1 MQSALRRRSRKR
13 VLSVG
18 EVIPAEEP
26 AIAVEPSWPATI
38 VAVTLMCF
46 DSLGAVNVSPY
57 LYRKPHDH

>member
-1 MQSALRRRSRKR
+1 
-13 VLSVG
+13 VG